1 MKEWYLMTSQTKSTS
16 LGGYENDAFLDY
28 KDDAFAESLGTE
40 LGETIELF
48 NCDLSERKIVRCM
61 IQGNTPDSQLKSVER
76 IGLFVRGTVKS
87 GMYVRFEDCYWL
99 ITGYPSYN
107 KVYEKVVMQLCQHKL
122 CWQNDS
128 GQIIERWCNVTSASK
143 YDVGESGNN
152 AIILGS
158 NNYTILVPDD
168 DESYYL
174 DGKRVFIDRNTINP
188 TKTFKLTRSDDV
200 LYNYGI
206 THGGIFGFIADKS
219 ELNYETDRQDLGICD
234 YKDTTVSPTKPI
246 INTQMLKA
254 TMYGRNNITIGY
266 ARKYSVKFKNEIND
280 EVDVLDFVWNIDC
293 DFSDKIEMVNEG
305 SSLKVVVSDKE
316 CIGKTFKV
324 QVIRNTEIM
333 TEKTVIIEDTY

>member
-16 LGGYENDAFLDY
+16 LGGFENDAFLDY
-28 KDDAFAESLGTE
+28 KDDAFVESLGTE

-87 GMYVRFEDCYWL
+87 GMYARFEDCYWL

>member
-16 LGGYENDAFLDY
+16 LGGFENDAFLDY
-28 KDDAFAESLGTE
+28 KDDAFVESLGTE

-87 GMYVRFEDCYWL
+87 GMYARFEDCYWL

-316 CIGKTFKV
+316 CIGKTFNV

>member
-16 LGGYENDAFLDY
+16 LGGFENDAFLDY
-28 KDDAFAESLGTE
+28 KDNAFAESLDTE

-48 NCDLSERKIVRCM
+48 NYDLSERKIVRCM

-107 KVYEKVVMQLCQHKL
+107 KAYEKVVMQLCQHKL
-122 CWQNDS
+122 RWQNDS

-152 AIILGS
+152 SIILGS
-158 NNYTILVPDD
+158 NNYTILVSDD

>member
-16 LGGYENDAFLDY
+16 LGGFENDAFLDY

-61 IQGNTPDSQLKSVER
+61 IQGNTADSQLKSVER

-122 CWQNDS
+122 RWQNDS